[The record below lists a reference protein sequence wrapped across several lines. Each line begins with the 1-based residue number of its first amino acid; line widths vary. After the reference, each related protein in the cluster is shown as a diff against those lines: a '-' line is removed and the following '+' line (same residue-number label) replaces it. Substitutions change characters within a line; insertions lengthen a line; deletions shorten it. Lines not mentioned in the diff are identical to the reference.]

1 MKKHI
6 AKLSGFILV
15 ALFMSAMYSC
25 TKENITNPEQVKQN
39 EAFNQDIITIPIT
52 QLTENELNELL
63 FMREEEKLARD
74 VYTFLYSKWQQNTFK
89 NISNSEQQH
98 MNSLK
103 ILIDKYSLVD
113 PVGNNPA
120 GVFNNPDLQYLYN
133 SLIETG
139 SISLEEALKVG
150 ASIEEID
157 IKDLD
162 EAMLDTDNADFDIV
176 YSNLSKASENHLRSF
191 AGVLSKL
198 GITYTPAYL
207 SVEEYN
213 KIVN

>member
-1 MKKHI
+1 
-6 AKLSGFILV
+6 
-15 ALFMSAMYSC
+15 
-25 TKENITNPEQVKQN
+25 
-39 EAFNQDIITIPIT
+39 
-52 QLTENELNELL
+52 
-63 FMREEEKLARD
+63 MREEEKLARD